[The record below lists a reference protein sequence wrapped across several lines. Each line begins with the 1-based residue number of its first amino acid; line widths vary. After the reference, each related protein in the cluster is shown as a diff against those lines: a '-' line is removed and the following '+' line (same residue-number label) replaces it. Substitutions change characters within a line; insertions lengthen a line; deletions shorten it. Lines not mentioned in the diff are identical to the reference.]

1 MGTVAEKLQKLA
13 TTKEAI
19 RQAIISKGQSV
30 AASDTFAS
38 YPDKIAAIQ
47 TGTDT
52 SDATV
57 TAADLRSGKI
67 AYGKDGKV
75 TGSVADV
82 EIATPSIIVSSSG
95 LITASSTQSGGFVA
109 AGSKSATQQM
119 STKAAQTYTPGTANQ
134 TIASGR
140 YLTGTQTI
148 LGDSNLVSSNIKKG
162 VSIFGKAGAY
172 EGAGAVMEPLVTTR
186 FSMSITSS
194 KVVIYIDTLQKI
206 QKLLSF
212 SILTK
217 GSILISGP
225 MVDSDDETYLYL
237 YYMCSTDGWRAS
249 ADYDT
254 AVDVG
259 SNFIEI
265 TLKPGSTKISSF
277 INGLMEGTIVY
288 IPA

>member
-1 MGTVAEKLQKLA
+1 MGTIAQKLQKLA
-13 TTKEAI
+13 NTKEAI

-30 AASDTFAS
+30 TASDTFAS

-57 TAADLRSGKI
+57 TAGDLRSGKT

-75 TGSVADV
+75 IGTVADV
-82 EIATPSIIVSSSG
+82 AIATPSISVSSSG
-95 LITASSTQSGGFVA
+95 LITATSTQGAGFVV
-109 AGSKSATQQM
+109 AGSQSATQQL
-119 STKAAQTYTPGTANQ
+119 STKAGQTYTPGTANQ

-162 VSIFGKAGAY
+162 VSIFGKVGTY
-172 EGAGAVMEPLVTTR
+172 EGTGAVMEPLVSTR
-186 FSMSITSS
+186 FSMSISS
-194 KVVIYIDTLQKI
+194 SRVVIYIDTLQKI

-225 MVDSDDETYLYL
+225 MVDPDDETYLYL

-254 AVDVG
+254 AVAVG
-259 SNFIEI
+259 SDLISI
-265 TLKPGSTKISSF
+265 TLKPGSTKVSSF
-277 INGLMEGTIVY
+277 QNGLLEGTVAY

>member
-19 RQAIISKGQSV
+19 RQAIISQGQSV

-259 SNFIEI
+259 SNFIDI

>member
-30 AASDTFAS
+30 AASDAFAS

-134 TIASGR
+134 TIVSGR

-162 VSIFGKAGAY
+162 VSIFGKTGTY
-172 EGAGAVMEPLVTTR
+172 EGSGAIMEPLATAR
-186 FSMSITSS
+186 FGMTISSS
-194 KVVIYIDTLQKI
+194 KVVISIDTLQKI

-225 MVDSDDETYLYL
+225 IVDSDDETYLYL

-259 SNFIEI
+259 SNFIDI
-265 TLKPGSTKISSF
+265 TLNPGSTKISSF

>member
-259 SNFIEI
+259 SNFIDI

>member
-1 MGTVAEKLQKLA
+1 
-13 TTKEAI
+13 
-19 RQAIISKGQSV
+19 
-30 AASDTFAS
+30 
-38 YPDKIAAIQ
+38 
-47 TGTDT
+47 
-52 SDATV
+52 
-57 TAADLRSGKI
+57 
-67 AYGKDGKV
+67 
-75 TGSVADV
+75 
-82 EIATPSIIVSSSG
+82 
-95 LITASSTQSGGFVA
+95 
-109 AGSKSATQQM
+109 M
-119 STKAAQTYTPGTANQ
+119 SLWQ
-134 TIASGR
+134 R
-140 YLTGTQTI
+140 
-148 LGDSNLVSSNIKKG
+148 
-162 VSIFGKAGAY
+162 
-172 EGAGAVMEPLVTTR
+172 
-186 FSMSITSS
+186 
-194 KVVIYIDTLQKI
+194 QKI

-259 SNFIEI
+259 SNFIDI

>member
-30 AASDTFAS
+30 AASATFAS

-259 SNFIEI
+259 SNFIDI